1 MSTTPAVPVVAPVAT
16 PALVVQSWLQKH
28 ERIVIV
34 ALVLLVG
41 GWGLGKYLDIAA
53 SRSEARATA
62 AEQALVDQKAQN
74 AQYAAQVAQVEQQY
88 VAMVQALAAQNAALA
103 QAVAQRQAS
112 QTANQTHDAVL
123 PLPDLANRLK
133 TIGNAPEGS
142 VSVLGDKIE
151 LSQPGAV
158 AVTQTLE
165 TIPTLQGDLRDTQ
178 AALGATQ
185 TTLTQAGTV
194 VADKDKQITGLNL
207 QITDQEKSCTTRIA
221 SVTAESRKKQMS
233 WFKRGLILGFLGGLF
248 AGHSGL

>member
-1 MSTTPAVPVVAPVAT
+1 MSATPVAPVVAPVAISA
-16 PALVVQSWLQKH
+16 PVVQSWLQKH

-112 QTANQTHDAVL
+112 QTVNQTHDAVL

-158 AVTQTLE
+158 AVMQTLE
-165 TIPTLQGDLRDTQ
+165 TIPTLQGDLKDTQ

-185 TTLTQAGTV
+185 AALTQAGTV

-207 QITDQEKSCTTRIA
+207 QISDADKACKAQVSA
-221 SVTAESRKKQMS
+221 VTADANKSKRK
-233 WFKRGLILGFLGGLF
+233 WFLRGVLFGFLGGLWGGH
-248 AGHSGL
+248 AGL